1 MMEEW
6 RHERE
11 NAETALL
18 VHQHMHAHESEEP
31 RGGFEMMIRKRV
43 VTMFIVYQLW
53 RLMS

>member
-18 VHQHMHAHESEEP
+18 VHQRITHMSQKSREEGL
-31 RGGFEMMIRKRV
+31 R
-43 VTMFIVYQLW
+43 
-53 RLMS
+53 